1 MTAKVT
7 FRSRSFAV
15 AGGLQPVNKNP
26 EIGTE

>member
-1 MTAKVT
+1 MTAMDT

>member
-15 AGGLQPVNKNP
+15 VGGLKPVNKYP
-26 EIGTE
+26 EIGAE